1 MAIQK
6 FTNQHEWLLIE
17 TDTARVGITEYAQGQ
32 LGDVVFIEL
41 PKIGSEFKKG
51 DEAAVVES
59 VKAAAEVYAPV
70 SGQIM
75 ETNSELEENPEL
87 VNSDPQGKGWFFAIK
102 LSNPSE
108 LHNLMDRVSYNKFV
122 TELE

>member
-87 VNSDPQGKGWFFAIK
+87 VNSDAQGKGWFFVIK

-108 LHNLMDRVSYNKFV
+108 LHNLMDGVSYNKFV
-122 TELE
+122 AELE